1 MVDKPSRSFSPDEL
15 AMLSVVLKDA
25 VKGKVD
31 GRMVNEAEV
40 RELVI
45 QIGRAIMDHFTAGE
59 TDPELLKM
67 AALQA
72 SSGLA

>member
-1 MVDKPSRSFSPDEL
+1 
-15 AMLSVVLKDA
+15 MLSVVLKDA
-25 VKGKVD
+25 VTDKVD
-31 GRMVNEAEV
+31 GRVVNKAEV

-45 QIGRAIMDHFTAGE
+45 QIGRAIMDRFTAGE

-67 AALQA
+67 VALQA